1 MHPLVAFRRGLYE
14 TGYVEGQ
21 NVAIEFRSAES
32 QVDRFPALAADLVRR
47 LAAVIF
53 AASTSA
59 VRGAVAASA
68 TIPIVFNMGEDPVK
82 EGLVATPDRKNEDE
96 PQSLRSMQ
104 IRWCNGFQFAT
115 IFRGR
120 PKLSVILAIHASS
133 ALRVA
138 PVTPWLPGTAR
149 PDSTESS
156 GAF

>member
-1 MHPLVAFRRGLYE
+1 M
-14 TGYVEGQ
+14 
-21 NVAIEFRSAES
+21 S
-32 QVDRFPALAADLVRR
+32 QHSGVGGRFPALAADLVRR

-104 IRWCNGFQFAT
+104 IRWGNGFQFAT
-115 IFRGR
+115 F
-120 PKLSVILAIHASS
+120 S
-133 ALRVA
+133 
-138 PVTPWLPGTAR
+138 
-149 PDSTESS
+149 
-156 GAF
+156 